1 MKRWNFTIWAGLFFL
16 VVGIAN
22 TILEEFL
29 AAASSLALGMSLLL
43 IQPPMTIGRTNQTTG
58 GSGDKGQIWGVPLTP
73 RNIAALVLLAVAVV
87 TFMVVVWDDFA

>member
-22 TILEEFL
+22 AVIEEFL
-29 AAASSLALGMSLLL
+29 AAASSLALGMSLVL
-43 IQPPMTIGRTNQTTG
+43 IQPPMTTGTTEETTER
-58 GSGDKGQIWGVPLTP
+58 SGDKGRIWGIPLTP

-87 TFMVVVWDDFA
+87 TFMAVVWDDFS